1 MSLNAGALTFEE
13 FAMREQLPLA
23 TIHDAVLEFLRG
35 RDDAVMFGAQAV
47 NAYVSEPRMSQDI
60 DLVSTRA
67 TELAEELREY
77 LSERFHIA
85 VRVRVIGAGKG
96 YRLFQIQKP
105 RNRHLV
111 DVRYVESLPH
121 SERIEDVL
129 VMSPP
134 ELIAHKV
141 IAYHARRGQPKAGTD
156 WRDLAM
162 LLLTF
167 PELKREEAAVNE
179 ALKSSR
185 ASDEVMKTW
194 RELVAQKIIEPGDES
209 EFD

>member
-1 MSLNAGALTFEE
+1 MSLNAGVLTFKE

-35 RDDAVMFGAQAV
+35 RDDAVVFGAQAV
-47 NAYVSEPRMSQDI
+47 NAYVEEPRMSQDI

-111 DVRYVESLPH
+111 DVRTAESLPH
-121 SERIEDVL
+121 AERIEDVL

-141 IAYHARRGQPKAGTD
+141 IAYHSRRGQTKAGTD

-167 PELKREEAAVNE
+167 PELKKEDGQVSK
-179 ALKSSR
+179 ALKLLE
-185 ASDEVMKTW
+185 AKDDVMDTW
-194 RELVAQKIIEPGDES
+194 RGLVKEKLIEPDEAN
-209 EFD
+209 EFE

>member
-1 MSLNAGALTFEE
+1 
-13 FAMREQLPLA
+13 MREQLPLA
-23 TIHDAVLEFLRG
+23 TIHGAVLDFLRG
-35 RDDAVMFGAQAV
+35 RDDVVVFGAQAV
-47 NAYVSEPRMSQDI
+47 NAYVNEPRMSQDI
-60 DLVSTRA
+60 DLLSTRA
-67 TELAEELREY
+67 TELAEELREF

-111 DVRYVESLPH
+111 DVRTTESLPH
-121 SERIEDVL
+121 AERIEDVL

-141 IAYHARRGQPKAGTD
+141 LAYHSRRGQPKAGTD

-167 PELKREEAAVNE
+167 PELKKEQGAVSE
-179 ALKSSR
+179 ALNSIGAK
-185 ASDEVMKTW
+185 DEVMQTW
-194 RELVAQKIIEPGDES
+194 RELVKQEMIAPLDET
-209 EFD
+209 EFE

>member
-1 MSLNAGALTFEE
+1 MLNAGVLTFKE
-13 FAMREQLPLA
+13 FAMREPLPLA
-23 TIHDAVLEFLRG
+23 TIHDAVLQFLRG
-35 RDDAVMFGAQAV
+35 RDDAVVFGAQAV
-47 NAYVSEPRMSQDI
+47 NAYVGEPRMSQDI
-60 DLVSTRA
+60 DLISTRA

-85 VRVRVIGAGKG
+85 VCVRVIGAGKG
-96 YRLFQIQKP
+96 YRLFQIQQP

-111 DVRYVESLPH
+111 DVRTADSLPH
-121 SERIEDVL
+121 AERIEEVL

-167 PELKREEAAVNE
+167 PELKKKDSAVSE
-179 ALKSSR
+179 ALKSLG
-185 ASDEVMKTW
+185 AKDNVMETW
-194 RELVAQKIIEPGDES
+194 CELVAQEFIES
-209 EFD
+209 EDDGEF